1 MSGPACAAREDPAP
15 MIALEWLVLPLA
27 ALAVVGG
34 GAWFVRRQRAA
45 PLDPG
50 TAARTRERRAHDL
63 GWVYDETVTGDT
75 RFTLRGEDAGVKW
88 KVRYRA
94 DPTRPDERP
103 TLSWATRSVQ
113 GAATEL
119 RVIGRA
125 RYERGKANFEPM
137 VEKLS
142 SLILSPREI
151 AAAQARA
158 EFVERTVPAEVGS
171 AAFRDKFTV
180 LARNNRLARALFDA
194 KIEAHLAKW
203 PGGGVEDRVSIWIDW
218 QGLRIDV
225 ETRDPQMAEIEHL
238 VAFGLAM
245 AAKYRRHAA
254 SPGVSVLMET
264 HPGAAG

>member
-1 MSGPACAAREDPAP
+1 
-15 MIALEWLVLPLA
+15 MIALEWLALPLA
-27 ALAVVGG
+27 ALAAGGG
-34 GAWFVRRQRAA
+34 GAWLMRRRRVG

-50 TAARTRERRAHDL
+50 AVARERERRARTL

-75 RFTLRGEDAGVKW
+75 QFTLRGQDAGVKW

-94 DPTRPDERP
+94 DLTRPDERP

-137 VEKLS
+137 AEKLS

-158 EFVERTVPAEVGS
+158 EFVERTAPADVGTE
-171 AAFRDKFTV
+171 AFRDKFTV

-194 KIEAHLAKW
+194 KTEAHLAKW
-203 PGGGVEDRVSIWIDW
+203 PGGGAEDRVAIWLDW
-218 QGLRIDV
+218 QGLRIDA
-225 ETRDPQMAEIEHL
+225 EAREPRMGEIEHL
-238 VAFGLAM
+238 VAFGLAV

-254 SPGVSVLMET
+254 SPGVTVFMET
-264 HPGAAG
+264 QPGGA